1 MGLFDWIIKRV
12 LGKPS
17 LPPRQPRISAPARS
31 ARPAAPAASPR
42 QKPSQTLTGL
52 DASQYTPLSQKQVHK
67 RAGQLDSAWGN
78 PWFGRTD
85 LIPPPDDPRTTL
97 IDQAMV
103 GHGLITAD
111 ELVEIH
117 RVGLEMDELRPD
129 LAVAHR
135 QAERAVTA
143 NRDERER
150 IKQQKKAEAAERRK
164 QRAADIAERR
174 ATDIVYLGRGVS
186 MGLADRRA
194 NVEKLKALDLP
205 VLTTPADVA
214 KALGVS
220 IRHLRWL
227 AFHSEASRT
236 THYACFEVPK
246 KSGGMRQLAAP
257 MPYLASAQQW
267 ILDNVLRH
275 VPVHNAAHGFVPG
288 RSTLTNA
295 TPHVAGEV
303 VLNSD
308 LTDFF
313 PTITFPR
320 VKGVY
325 QGMGYS
331 PAAAT
336 IFALLCTESP
346 RRPVEYDGTCYHV
359 ALGPRRLPQGACTS
373 PGLSNL
379 VARNLDARLAGICAK
394 LGWTYTRYADDLSFS
409 ASGEAAPRI
418 GYLLARVRHIVGE
431 EGFAVNESKT
441 RVQRRSA
448 QQSVTGVVV
457 NERPGVPRKL
467 IRRLRAILHHAQTEG
482 VAAQNR
488 QKHPHFEQWL
498 TGMLAYVQMINPAQ
512 AEPLWQLYRSA
523 RKD

>member
-17 LPPRQPRISAPARS
+17 PPPRQRGVVAPARPVPT
-31 ARPAAPAASPR
+31 ARPAAPPR
-42 QKPSQTLTGL
+42 QKPPQTLAGL
-52 DASQYTPLSQKQVHK
+52 DASQYTPLSQKQVRK
-67 RAGQLDSAWGN
+67 EAGQLGNLWGN

-85 LIPPPDDPRTTL
+85 LIPPPDDPRTKL

-103 GHGLITAD
+103 GHGLITPD

-135 QAERAVTA
+135 QAERAVAA
-143 NRDERER
+143 NREERER
-150 IKQQKKAEAAERRK
+150 IKRQKKAEAAAQRK
-164 QRAADIAERR
+164 QHAADVAERR
-174 ATDIVYLGRGVS
+174 ATDIIFLGRGVS

-194 NVEKLKALDLP
+194 NVERLKARDLP
-205 VLTTPADVA
+205 VLATPADA
-214 KALGVS
+214 AQALGVS
-220 IRHLRWL
+220 VGHLRWL

-257 MPYLASAQQW
+257 MPHLANAQQW
-267 ILDNVLRH
+267 ILDHVLRQ
-275 VPVHNAAHGFVPG
+275 VPVHDAAHGFVPG

-303 VLNSD
+303 VVNTD

-313 PTITFPR
+313 PTVTFPR
-320 VKGVY
+320 VKGIFA
-325 QGMGYS
+325 GLGYS
-331 PAAAT
+331 PAVAT

-346 RRPVEYDGTCYHV
+346 RHLVEYDGEKYHV

-373 PGLSNL
+373 PALSNL
-379 VARNLDARLAGICAK
+379 VARNLDARLAGICSK

-409 ASGEAAPRI
+409 ASGEATQQI
-418 GYLLARVRHIVGE
+418 GYLLARVRHIVGD

-441 RVQRRSA
+441 RVQRRST

-482 VAAQNR
+482 IAAQNR
-488 QKHPHFEQWL
+488 QKHQHFEQWL

-512 AEPLWQLYRSA
+512 AEPLWRLYRSA